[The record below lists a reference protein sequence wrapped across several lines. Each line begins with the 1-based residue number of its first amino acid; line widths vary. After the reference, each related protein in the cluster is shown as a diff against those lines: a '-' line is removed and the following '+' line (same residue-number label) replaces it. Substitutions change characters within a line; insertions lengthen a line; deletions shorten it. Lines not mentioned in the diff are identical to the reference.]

1 MLDLLARFAENS
13 YWMAR
18 YMERAENL
26 ARTLDVN
33 ETFAQNSEG
42 VNEWLPIVQLYADGE
57 RFFENHGE
65 ANADEVLDFY
75 ILDRANPNSVIST
88 VFMARENARSLRHL
102 ISTETWSQLNVF
114 YNRLLKLQPQDL
126 DLSQLS
132 QLCSSIKE
140 DCQLH
145 TGIIEG
151 TGYHDQAWYFY
162 QIGKYLERMDQ
173 TTRLLDINYHR
184 LLPSLQQVG
193 GEIDASRWN
202 AVLRSVAGY
211 HAFRRVHP
219 RGMSPSTVAGF
230 LLFDP
235 YFQRSVAVCVEVVDE
250 MFTRLSSLVASS
262 EIGRVEQTLAT
273 LRIIGKETSI
283 EQVIVGGLHEFL
295 DHIQQ
300 HIISLND
307 ELADTL
313 FGHRYERA
321 TASQHQS

>member
-1 MLDLLARFAENS
+1 LLDLLARFAENS

-33 ETFAQNSEG
+33 ETYAQNSEG
-42 VNEWLPIVQLYADGE
+42 VNEWLPIVQLYADGD
-57 RFFENHGE
+57 RFFESHDE
-65 ANADEVLDFY
+65 ATADAVLHFY
-75 ILDRANPNSVIST
+75 ILDRSNPNSVLST
-88 VFMARENARSLRHL
+88 IFMARENARSLRHL

-114 YNRLLKLQPQDL
+114 YNRLLELQPRDL
-126 DLSQLS
+126 ALSELS
-132 QLCSSIKE
+132 RLCLSIKE

-145 TGIIEG
+145 TGILEG
-151 TGYHDQAWYFY
+151 TGYHDQTWYIY

-173 TTRLLDINYHR
+173 TSRLLDINYHR

-193 GEIDASRWN
+193 SEIDASRWN

-230 LLFDP
+230 LLFDAS
-235 YFQRSVAVCVEVVDE
+235 FQRSVAACIEIVDE

-262 EIGRVEQTLAT
+262 DIGHAGQTLAT

-283 EQVIVGGLHEFL
+283 EQVIVTGLHEFL
-295 DHIQQ
+295 DHLQQ

-307 ELADTL
+307 ELGDTL

>member
-1 MLDLLARFAENS
+1 LLDLLARFAENS

-26 ARTLDVN
+26 ARTIDVN

-42 VNEWLPIVQLYADGE
+42 VNEWLPIVQLYADSD
-57 RFFENHGE
+57 RFFEHHGE
-65 ANADEVLDFY
+65 ATADAVLYFY
-75 ILDRANPNSVIST
+75 ILDRENPNSVLST
-88 VFMARENARSLRHL
+88 VFIARENARSLRHL
-102 ISTETWSQLNVF
+102 ISTETWQQLNVF
-114 YNRLLKLQPQDL
+114 YNRLLKLQPRDL
-126 DLSQLS
+126 ALSQLS
-132 QLCSSIKE
+132 RLCLSIKE

-151 TGYHDQAWYFY
+151 TGFRDQAWYIY

-193 GEIDASRWN
+193 TEIDASRWN

-219 RGMSPSTVAGF
+219 RGMSPSTVADF

-235 YFQRSVAVCVEVVDE
+235 SFQRSVAVCIEIVDE
-250 MFTRLSSLVASS
+250 MFTRLSSLVASD
-262 EIGRVEQTLAT
+262 IGHAGESLAT
-273 LRIIGKETSI
+273 LRTIGKETSI
-283 EQVIVGGLHEFL
+283 EQVIVTGLHEFL
-295 DHIQQ
+295 DHLQQ

-307 ELADTL
+307 ELGDSL

-321 TASQHQS
+321 SASQHQS

>member
-13 YWMAR
+13 YWLAR

-42 VNEWLPIVQLYADGE
+42 VNEWLPIVQLYADSD
-57 RFFENHGE
+57 RFFEHHAE
-65 ANADEVLDFY
+65 ATADAVLYFY
-75 ILDRANPNSVIST
+75 ILDRENPNSVLST
-88 VFMARENARSLRHL
+88 VYMARENARSLRHL
-102 ISTETWSQLNVF
+102 ISTETWQQLNVF
-114 YNRLLKLQPQDL
+114 YNRLLKLQPRDL
-126 DLSQLS
+126 ALSQLS
-132 QLCSSIKE
+132 RLCQSIKE

-151 TGYHDQAWYFY
+151 TGFRDQAWYIY
-162 QIGKYLERMDQ
+162 QIGKYLERIDQ

-193 GEIDASRWN
+193 TEIDASRWN

-219 RGMSPSTVAGF
+219 RGMSPSTVAAF

-235 YFQRSVAVCVEVVDE
+235 SFQRSVAVCIEIVDE

-262 EIGRVEQTLAT
+262 DIGHGAQSLAT

-283 EQVIVGGLHEFL
+283 EQVIVTGLHEFL
-295 DHIQQ
+295 DRLQQ

-307 ELADTL
+307 ELGDTL

>member
-1 MLDLLARFAENS
+1 
-13 YWMAR
+13 
-18 YMERAENL
+18 
-26 ARTLDVN
+26 
-33 ETFAQNSEG
+33 
-42 VNEWLPIVQLYADGE
+42 
-57 RFFENHGE
+57 
-65 ANADEVLDFY
+65 VL
-75 ILDRANPNSVIST
+75 ST
-88 VFMARENARSLRHL
+88 VFIARENARSLRHL
-102 ISTETWSQLNVF
+102 ISTETWQQLNVF
-114 YNRLLKLQPQDL
+114 YNRLLKLQPRDL
-126 DLSQLS
+126 ALSQLS
-132 QLCSSIKE
+132 RLCLSIKE

-151 TGYHDQAWYFY
+151 TGFRDQAWYIY

-193 GEIDASRWN
+193 TEIDSSRWN

-219 RGMSPSTVAGF
+219 RGMSPSTVAAF

-235 YFQRSVAVCVEVVDE
+235 SFQRSVAVCIEIVDE

-262 EIGRVEQTLAT
+262 DISHGAQSLAT

-283 EQVIVGGLHEFL
+283 EQVIVTGLHEFL
-295 DHIQQ
+295 DHLQQ

-307 ELADTL
+307 ELGDTL

>member
-1 MLDLLARFAENS
+1 LLDLLARFAENS
-13 YWMAR
+13 YWLAR

-42 VNEWLPIVQLYADGE
+42 VNEWLPIVQLYADSD
-57 RFFENHGE
+57 RFFERHSE
-65 ANADEVLDFY
+65 ATADAVLHFY
-75 ILDRANPNSVIST
+75 ILDRENPNSVLST
-88 VFMARENARSLRHL
+88 VFIARENARSLRHL
-102 ISTETWSQLNVF
+102 ISTETWQQLNVF
-114 YNRLLKLQPQDL
+114 YNRLLKLQPRDL
-126 DLSQLS
+126 ALSQLS
-132 QLCSSIKE
+132 RLCLSIKE

-151 TGYHDQAWYFY
+151 TGFRDQAWYIY

-193 GEIDASRWN
+193 TEIDSSRWN

-219 RGMSPSTVAGF
+219 RGMSPSTVAAF

-235 YFQRSVAVCVEVVDE
+235 SFQRSVAVCIEIVDE

-262 EIGRVEQTLAT
+262 DIGHGAQSLAT

-283 EQVIVGGLHEFL
+283 EQVIVTGLHEFL
-295 DHIQQ
+295 DHLQQ

-307 ELADTL
+307 ELGDTL